1 MIKLPG
7 GKAVRIAIVALLT
20 VLIAGAAAACTRTS
34 VKEAGKMPD
43 QTVSGP
49 KGPEDPFDKEAYPG
63 QLTIRYLST
72 NGDIHTGDAIVI
84 QSPDGKT
91 MLIDAGVPEAGKQVV
106 AGLDR
111 LGIDTIDIAVNTHPH
126 IDHIGGFAS
135 VLAAK
140 TVKQFYMIHTN
151 SSLWGSYYKD
161 VIRLLAQRGVEFTY
175 VEEGAGFRLG
185 KDVSVEVLSPAKGVL
200 PGAVQGPDLHVPV
213 NMNSMVLKVTYRDQS
228 FLFPADIYVE
238 RERELVK
245 SAGDK
250 LKSVMLHA
258 AHHGLTTSS
267 SPEFIDAVSPQFV
280 VMSSNVYSNLK
291 LASDLAKRGIA
302 VYSTMENGTICIVS
316 DGKKTRV
323 VTEKRN
329 GEPLAPQQQ
338 QQLQRPPVRLT
349 FYYVGSGSS
358 YEIFMDSHGKFIQRK
373 YPNVSFRFLQN
384 EKGTTPGDAAAAGA
398 DIDVFITTNSGMTLL
413 KERKWDSDISDL
425 VRKYNVDLD
434 RFDSGAL
441 EAVRRMGEGKL
452 TGLPFRV
459 NSLAL
464 FYNKSLFD
472 KFGVPYPQAGWSW
485 DDTYAAAKRLTVQDG
500 GTMYRGFGTRTLG
513 SLMQLNPYSYNMI
526 DTGSGLP
533 KAAIANEP
541 WKRYLNTF
549 IPLFRLPGY
558 NATPALM
565 DGTAQNN
572 LFVKDRTLAMLVSM
586 NSDYPR
592 SQFVP
597 KFDWD
602 VTPLPEFP
610 DRPGVGSQP
619 DVVYYALS
627 ATSKHRDEAFQA
639 MMQMT
644 SDEVQTELS
653 KQGIPSVLKLPSIRA
668 AFGSANADMKG
679 KQAELLLP
687 AAYAEP
693 VAYTSYHPK
702 VAAPLS
708 KAFTDIVTGTKD
720 ADTALRDAENQ
731 ANKDIASMTGANRR

>member
-1 MIKLPG
+1 MMNFLG
-7 GKAVRIAIVALLT
+7 GKAIRIAFLALLT
-20 VLIAGAAAACTRTS
+20 VLVAGAVAAGIRNT

-43 QTVSGP
+43 QTASGP
-49 KGPEDPFDKEAYPG
+49 SGPEDPFDKEAYRG

-72 NGDIHTGDAIVI
+72 HGDIHTGDAIVI

-91 MLIDAGVPEAGKQVV
+91 MLIDAGVPEAGMQVV

-111 LGIDTIDIAVNTHPH
+111 LGIDTIDVAVNTHPH

-140 TVKQFYMIHTN
+140 TVKQFYMIQTN
-151 SSLWGSYYKD
+151 SSLWGNYYKD

-185 KDVSVEVLSPAKGVL
+185 KDVSVEVLSPGKGVL
-200 PGAVQGPDLHVPV
+200 PDAVQGPDLHVPV

-245 SAGDK
+245 SAGGK

-258 AHHGLTTSS
+258 AHHGLTTSTS
-267 SPEFIDAVSPQFV
+267 SEFIDAVSPQFV

-291 LASDLAKRGIA
+291 LVSDLTKRGIA

-316 DGKKTRV
+316 DGRKTRV

-329 GEPLAPQQQ
+329 GSPLASPQQQ
-338 QQLQRPPVRLT
+338 EQQQPVRLT
-349 FYYVGSGSS
+349 FYYLGSGSS
-358 YEIFMDSHGKFIQRK
+358 YELFMDSHGKFIQRK
-373 YPNVSFRFLQN
+373 YPNVSFRFMQN
-384 EKGTTPGDAAAAGA
+384 EKGTTLDDVAAAGA

-434 RFDSGAL
+434 RFDPVAL
-441 EAVRRMGEGKL
+441 ESVRRMGEEKL

-472 KFGVPYPQAGWSW
+472 KFGVPYPQAGWTW
-485 DDTYAAAKRLTVQDG
+485 DDAYAAAKRLTLQDG
-500 GTMYRGFGTRTLG
+500 GTVYRGFGTRTIGNL
-513 SLMQLNPYSYNMI
+513 LQLNPYFYNVI

-533 KAAIANEP
+533 KAAIANEL
-541 WKRYLNTF
+541 WKRYVDTF
-549 IPLFRLPGY
+549 APFYRLPGY
-558 NATPALM
+558 NATAALM
-565 DGTAQNN
+565 NGTAQNN

-597 KFDWD
+597 RFDWD
-602 VTPLPEFP
+602 VVPLPEFP
-610 DRPGVGSQP
+610 
-619 DVVYYALS
+619 
-627 ATSKHRDEAFQA
+627 
-639 MMQMT
+639 
-644 SDEVQTELS
+644 
-653 KQGIPSVLKLPSIRA
+653 
-668 AFGSANADMKG
+668 
-679 KQAELLLP
+679 
-687 AAYAEP
+687 
-693 VAYTSYHPK
+693 
-702 VAAPLS
+702 
-708 KAFTDIVTGTKD
+708 
-720 ADTALRDAENQ
+720 
-731 ANKDIASMTGANRR
+731 